1 MTHPNKKYPI
11 TMKSGETWAHTF
23 YLKNFI
29 DHPHIEVGDFTYYN
43 DFRQNIGCLR
53 KLIAPYMHDFAPE
66 KLTIG
71 KFVQI
76 AQGTQFITA
85 SAGHQMDGFSTY
97 PFATFGE
104 PWSTSYD
111 AKWPNKGDTVIGHD
125 VWFGQESLVMPAVKI
140 GSGAIIATRSVV
152 TKDVP
157 PFAVVGGNPAKII
170 RMRFDDATIEQLLDI
185 AWWDWPVEKIT
196 ENLPHIVGSDIEALI
211 RAYGVV

>member
-1 MTHPNKKYPI
+1 MPFPEKKLPI
-11 TMKSGETWAHTF
+11 TMQSGDIWPHTM
-23 YLKNFI
+23 YLKHYIN
-29 DHPHIEVGDFTYYN
+29 HPNIEVGDFTYYN
-43 DFRQNIGCLR
+43 DFRMKDVDDLR
-53 KLIAPYMHDFAPE
+53 PQIAPYMHPYCPE

-85 SAGHQMDGFSTY
+85 SSGHQMDGFSTY

-104 PWSTSYD
+104 PWSTAY
-111 AKWPNKGDTVIGHD
+111 APKWPNKGDTTVGHD
-125 VWFGQESLVMPAVKI
+125 VWFGHESLIMPALNI

-157 PFAVVGGNPAKII
+157 PFAIVGGNPAKII

-185 AWWDWPVEKIT
+185 AWWDWPIEKIT
-196 ENLPHIVGSDIEALI
+196 ANLPAIVGADIEALKI
-211 RAYGVV
+211 R